1 MKKMEN
7 ENKIKYSY
15 EVERY
20 TVRDTFYKDRSFL
33 MDKFSDY
40 RQEMNKETTDM
51 KNLKERELKVF
62 TPSGNKI
69 EMLEKKNGK
78 NWEVEK
84 FIENINGEKFEF
96 EKGKENN
103 DIMTYTDAI
112 YLSYFEKEKDNEF
125 SKIVN
130 DKFFE
135 FKDKMMKEVY
145 ETGFKLAEFDTKNS
159 ENVLDGVKDYER
171 TYVWLQDFDYVET
184 ETLENS
190 ISAAQIINDKRLE
203 IVDNETGTSIRLE
216 KGVDGDLIFKAD
228 LKEAKDLQDFV
239 DFYNVLKSKESFKS
253 FENAKIKLSSPD
265 GKATILN
272 NGEEIKYSGKIKAVD
287 KVVDKIA
294 KELGNAGFK
303 KTKING
309 SSYDADN
316 KKEQKNKNSFKR

>member
-15 EVERY
+15 EEERY

-33 MDKFSDY
+33 MDKFTDY
-40 RQEMNKETTDM
+40 RQEINKETTDM
-51 KNLKERELKVF
+51 KNLKERELEVF

-69 EMLEKKNGK
+69 EMLEKKNGE
-78 NWEVEK
+78 NWEVEN
-84 FIENINGEKFEF
+84 FFENINGEKFKF

-103 DIMTYTDAI
+103 DVMTYTDAI

-135 FKDKMMKEVY
+135 FKDKMIKEVY

-159 ENVLDGVKDYER
+159 ENVLDGIKDYQR

-190 ISAAQIINDKRLE
+190 ISAAQILKDTRLE
-203 IVDNETGTSIRLE
+203 IVDNETGTTISLE

-228 LKEAKDLQDFV
+228 LKDAKDLQDFV

-253 FENAKIKLSSPD
+253 FEDAKIKLSSPD

-272 NGEEIKYSGKIKAVD
+272 NGEEINYSGKIKAVD

-303 KTKING
+303 KTKINRN
-309 SSYDADN
+309 SYEDTQ
-316 KKEQKNKNSFKR
+316 KEQKNKNSFKR

>member
-40 RQEMNKETTDM
+40 IQEMNKETTDM
-51 KNLKERELKVF
+51 KNLKERELEVF
-62 TPSGNKI
+62 TASGNKI
-69 EMLEKKNGK
+69 EMLEKKNGE

-96 EKGKENN
+96 EKGKENDDN
-103 DIMTYTDAI
+103 MTYTDAI

-159 ENVLDGVKDYER
+159 ENVLDGIKDYER

-190 ISAAQIINDKRLE
+190 ISAAQILKDTRLE
-203 IVDNETGTSIRLE
+203 IVDNETGTTISLE

-228 LKEAKDLQDFV
+228 LKDAKDLQDFV

-253 FENAKIKLSSPD
+253 FEDAKIKLSSPD

-272 NGEEIKYSGKIKAVD
+272 NGEEINYSGKIKAVD

-309 SSYDADN
+309 NSYEDTQ
-316 KKEQKNKNSFKR
+316 KEQKNKNSFKR

>member
-15 EVERY
+15 EEERY
-20 TVRDTFYKDRSFL
+20 SIRDSFYKDRSFL
-33 MDKFSDY
+33 MDKFCD
-40 RQEMNKETTDM
+40 RRKEMIKETSDM
-51 KNLKERELKVF
+51 KNLKERELEVF

-69 EMLEKKNGK
+69 EMLEKKNGE

-84 FIENINGEKFEF
+84 FVENINGKKFEF
-96 EKGKENN
+96 EKGKENDDN
-103 DIMTYTDAI
+103 MTYTDAI
-112 YLSYFEKEKDNEF
+112 YLSYFEKGKDNEF

-159 ENVLDGVKDYER
+159 ENVLDGIKDYER

-190 ISAAQIINDKRLE
+190 ISAAQILKDTRLE
-203 IVDNETGTSIRLE
+203 IVDNETGTTISLE
-216 KGVDGDLIFKAD
+216 KGVDGDLMFKAD
-228 LKEAKDLQDFV
+228 LKDAKDLQDFV

-253 FENAKIKLSSPD
+253 FEDAKIKLSSPD

-272 NGEEIKYSGKIKAVD
+272 NGEEINYSGKIKAVD

-309 SSYDADN
+309 NSYEDTQ
-316 KKEQKNKNSFKR
+316 KEQKNKNSFKR